1 MILRCYS
8 LGLGASRTI
17 MDALG
22 CSKTLQ
28 DAPRRSKR
36 LLNHDGIFGML
47 WDALQIP

>member
-36 LLNHDGIFGML
+36 LLNHDGFFGML